1 MCDEDRFTPTP
12 AVWARTPLASW
23 LRTPLA
29 SRLNESSPMPSL
41 FDQHAAQHLD
51 AAKPLAARMRPR
63 TLDEFVGQQH
73 FLGEGK
79 LLRRML
85 LADRV
90 SSVIFYGPPGTGKTS
105 LAEIVASHTKSVF
118 VSLNA
123 ASSGVKELREVLE
136 AARTRLKTGGQRTLL
151 FVDELH
157 HFNKTQQDV
166 LLPDVESGVVRLI
179 GATTS
184 NPFFALVSP
193 LVSRSQ
199 VFEFRSLSREDVLG
213 LMQRALSDRE
223 RGLGQHAVTVTD
235 EALSFLAEVC
245 DGDARRALNALEIAV
260 LSVAS
265 PTGLDPVARG
275 SSSLRN
281 SDSLP
286 HKAENGQIGSAKT
299 SQTTGASPVG
309 LVSIVDL
316 AIAQESIQKK
326 AVQYGDDEH
335 YDAASAF
342 IKSIRGS
349 DPDAAMYWMARML
362 EAGEDPRF
370 IARRIVIA
378 ASEDIGNADPQALVV
393 AMAAAHATEFVGLPE
408 CRIVLAQAV
417 TYLAT
422 APKSNASYLAVDAAL
437 EDVRTQ
443 RVLPVPT
450 HLRDGHY
457 PGAKR
462 LGHGTGYQYT
472 HDAPE
477 GWVDQDY
484 LGVERTYYQP
494 VDRGFEA
501 ELKRRLE
508 EQRARR
514 QRSNDAT

>member
-1 MCDEDRFTPTP
+1 
-12 AVWARTPLASW
+12 
-23 LRTPLA
+23 
-29 SRLNESSPMPSL
+29 MPGL
-41 FDQHAAQHLD
+41 FDQHEAQHLD

-63 TLDEFVGQQH
+63 TLDEFTGQQH

-85 LADRV
+85 QADRV

-105 LAEIVASHTKSVF
+105 LAEIIAKHTKSIF
-118 VSLNA
+118 ASLNA
-123 ASSGVKELREVLE
+123 ASAGVKELREVLE
-136 AARTRLKTGGQRTLL
+136 AARARLKTSGQRSLL

-213 LMQRALSDRE
+213 LMQRALSDRD
-223 RGLGQHAVTVTD
+223 RGLGQHAVTLTD

-260 LSVAS
+260 LSVA
-265 PTGLDPVARG
+265 
-275 SSSLRN
+275 
-281 SDSLP
+281 P
-286 HKAENGQIGSAKT
+286 HKHDAPASGR
-299 SQTTGASPVG
+299 TTNDADLSLARRASDNV
-309 LVSIVDL
+309 VDL
-316 AIAQESIQKK
+316 TIAQESIQKK

-349 DPDAAMYWMARML
+349 DPDAAIYWLARML
-362 EAGEDPRF
+362 EAGEEPRF

-408 CRIVLAQAV
+408 CRIMLAQAV

-422 APKSNASYLAVDAAL
+422 APKSNASYVAVDAAL
-437 EDVRTQ
+437 EDVRSK

-462 LGHGTGYQYT
+462 LGHGEGYQYA

-501 ELKRRLE
+501 ELKRRVE
-508 EQRARR
+508 EHRARR
-514 QRSNDAT
+514 ERPNDAT

>member
-1 MCDEDRFTPTP
+1 M
-12 AVWARTPLASW
+12 A
-23 LRTPLA
+23 
-29 SRLNESSPMPSL
+29 SL
-41 FDQHAAQHLD
+41 FDRQEAQHLD

-63 TLDEFVGQQH
+63 SLEEFTGQQH

-85 LADRV
+85 QADRV

-105 LAEIVASHTKSVF
+105 LAEIIAQHTKSVF
-118 VSLNA
+118 ASLNA
-123 ASSGVKELREVLE
+123 ASAGVKELREVLE
-136 AARTRLKTGGQRTLL
+136 AARNRLKNSGHRTLL

-166 LLPDVESGVVRLI
+166 LLPDVEAGVVRLI

-199 VFEFRSLSREDVLG
+199 VFEFKSLSREDVLG
-213 LMQRALSDRE
+213 LMRRALSDPE
-223 RGLGQHAVTVTD
+223 RGLGQHQVAVTD

-260 LSVAS
+260 LSVVGHVSNLPGQLHTAETGRLETC
-265 PTGLDPVARG
+265 PT
-275 SSSLRN
+275 
-281 SDSLP
+281 
-286 HKAENGQIGSAKT
+286 
-299 SQTTGASPVG
+299 
-309 LVSIVDL
+309 VDL
-316 AIAQESIQKK
+316 FIAQESIQKK

-349 DPDAAMYWMARML
+349 DPDAAIYWLARML
-362 EAGEDPRF
+362 EAGEEPRF
-370 IARRIVIA
+370 IARRIVIS

-393 AMAAAHATEFVGLPE
+393 AMAAAQATEFIGLPE
-408 CRIVLAQAV
+408 CRISLAQAV

-422 APKSNASYLAVDAAL
+422 APKSNASYVAVDAAL
-437 EDVRTQ
+437 EDVRSK

-462 LGHGTGYQYT
+462 LGHGEGYQYA
-472 HDAPE
+472 HDAAE

-484 LGVERTYYQP
+484 LGIDKEYYQP
-494 VDRGFEA
+494 VDRGFET
-501 ELKRRLE
+501 ELQKRL
-508 EQRARR
+508 ADWR
-514 QRSNDAT
+514 QRRTRGTK

>member
-1 MCDEDRFTPTP
+1 M
-12 AVWARTPLASW
+12 AG
-23 LRTPLA
+23 
-29 SRLNESSPMPSL
+29 L
-41 FDQHAAQHLD
+41 FDRHETQHLD
-51 AAKPLAARMRPR
+51 SAKPLAARMRPR
-63 TLDEFVGQQH
+63 TLDEFTGQQH

-85 LADRV
+85 QSDRV

-105 LAEIVASHTKSVF
+105 LAEIIASHTKSVF
-118 VSLNA
+118 ASLNA
-123 ASSGVKELREVLE
+123 ASVGVKELREVLE
-136 AARTRLKTGGQRTLL
+136 AARVRLKSGGQRTLL

-166 LLPDVESGVVRLI
+166 MLPDVESGVVRLI

-223 RGLGQHAVTVTD
+223 RGLGQHQVTVTN

-260 LSVAS
+260 LSVAGQVS
-265 PTGLDPVARG
+265 GKALAAGISNEAASTTPVA
-275 SSSLRN
+275 SAIPL
-281 SDSLP
+281 
-286 HKAENGQIGSAKT
+286 KASGQAT
-299 SQTTGASPVG
+299 
-309 LVSIVDL
+309 VDL
-316 AIAQESIQKK
+316 LIAQESIQKK

-349 DPDAAMYWMARML
+349 DPDAAIYWLARML
-362 EAGEDPRF
+362 EAGEEPRF

-408 CRIVLAQAV
+408 CRIMLAQAV

-437 EDVRTQ
+437 EDVRTK

-462 LGHGTGYQYT
+462 LGHGEGYQYA

-501 ELKRRLE
+501 ELKRRVE

-514 QRSNDAT
+514 QRPGDAT

>member
-1 MCDEDRFTPTP
+1 
-12 AVWARTPLASW
+12 
-23 LRTPLA
+23 
-29 SRLNESSPMPSL
+29 MPGL
-41 FDQHAAQHLD
+41 FDQHEAQHLD

-63 TLDEFVGQQH
+63 TLDEFSGQQH

-85 LADRV
+85 QADRI

-105 LAEIVASHTKSVF
+105 LAEIIAKHTKSVF
-118 VSLNA
+118 ASLNA
-123 ASSGVKELREVLE
+123 ASAGVKELREVLE
-136 AARTRLKTGGQRTLL
+136 AARTRLKTSGNRTLL

-166 LLPDVESGVVRLI
+166 LLPDVEAGVVRLI

-260 LSVAS
+260 LSVVGQLPNRTGEPEGVS
-265 PTGLDPVARG
+265 PRTGTPNRPGADATRLAKESRG
-275 SSSLRN
+275 
-281 SDSLP
+281 P
-286 HKAENGQIGSAKT
+286 T
-299 SQTTGASPVG
+299 
-309 LVSIVDL
+309 VDL
-316 AIAQESIQKK
+316 ETAQDSIQKK

-349 DPDAAMYWMARML
+349 DPDAALYWLARML
-362 EAGEDPRF
+362 EAGEEPRF

-393 AMAAAHATEFVGLPE
+393 AMAAANATEFVGLPE
-408 CRIVLAQAV
+408 CRIMLAQAV

-422 APKSNASYLAVDAAL
+422 APKSNASYVAVDAAL
-437 EDVRTQ
+437 EDVRSK

-462 LGHGTGYQYT
+462 LGHGEGYQYV
-472 HDAPE
+472 HDAPA

-501 ELKRRLE
+501 ELKRRVE
-508 EQRARR
+508 EQRVRR
-514 QRSNDAT
+514 QRPDDAT

>member
-1 MCDEDRFTPTP
+1 
-12 AVWARTPLASW
+12 
-23 LRTPLA
+23 
-29 SRLNESSPMPSL
+29 MPGL
-41 FDQHAAQHLD
+41 FDQHEAQNLD
-51 AAKPLAARMRPR
+51 DAKPLAARMRPR
-63 TLDEFVGQQH
+63 TLDEFTGQQH

-85 LADRV
+85 QADRV

-105 LAEIVASHTKSVF
+105 LAEIIAKHTKSVF
-118 VSLNA
+118 ASLNA
-123 ASSGVKELREVLE
+123 ASVGVKELREVLE
-136 AARTRLKTGGQRTLL
+136 AARARLKTGGQRTLL

-166 LLPDVESGVVRLI
+166 LLPDVESGAVRLI

-199 VFEFRSLSREDVLG
+199 VFEFRSLSREDVLS

-223 RGLGQHAVTVTD
+223 RGLGQHAVKVTD

-260 LSVAS
+260 LSVVGQVSNVPGHAHNQTGEPAGVSPRTDSARRPGADATRLTKNILS
-265 PTGLDPVARG
+265 PT
-275 SSSLRN
+275 
-281 SDSLP
+281 
-286 HKAENGQIGSAKT
+286 
-299 SQTTGASPVG
+299 
-309 LVSIVDL
+309 VDL
-316 AIAQESIQKK
+316 EIAQESIQKK

-349 DPDAAMYWMARML
+349 DPDAAIYWLARML
-362 EAGEDPRF
+362 EAGEEPRF

-408 CRIVLAQAV
+408 CRIMLAQAV

-422 APKSNASYLAVDAAL
+422 APKSNASYMAVDAAL
-437 EDVRTQ
+437 DDVRTK

-462 LGHGTGYQYT
+462 LGHGEGYQYA

-501 ELKRRLE
+501 ELKRRVE

-514 QRSNDAT
+514 QRKQE

>member
-1 MCDEDRFTPTP
+1 
-12 AVWARTPLASW
+12 
-23 LRTPLA
+23 
-29 SRLNESSPMPSL
+29 MPSL
-41 FDQHAAQHLD
+41 FDLQESQHLD

-63 TLDEFVGQQH
+63 TLDEFTGQQH

-85 LADRV
+85 QADRI
-90 SSVIFYGPPGTGKTS
+90 SSVLFYGPPGTGKTS
-105 LAEIVASHTKSVF
+105 LAEIIAKHTKSVF
-118 VSLNA
+118 ISLNA

-136 AARTRLKTGGQRTLL
+136 AARGRLKTGGQRTLL

-166 LLPDVESGVVRLI
+166 LLPDVEAGVVRLI

-184 NPFFALVSP
+184 NPFFSLVSA

-199 VFEFRSLSREDVLG
+199 VFEFKSLSQDDILG
-213 LMQRALSDRE
+213 LLRRALSDSK
-223 RGLGQHAVTVTD
+223 RGLGQHHVEATD
-235 EALSFLAEVC
+235 DALAFLAEVC

-260 LSVAS
+260 LSVVGNV
-265 PTGLDPVARG
+265 TNEAR
-275 SSSLRN
+275 
-281 SDSLP
+281 
-286 HKAENGQIGSAKT
+286 
-299 SQTTGASPVG
+299 
-309 LVSIVDL
+309 VDL
-316 AIAQESIQKK
+316 LTAQESIQKK
-326 AVQYGDDEH
+326 AVQYGDDDH

-349 DPDAAMYWMARML
+349 DPDAAIYWLARML

-370 IARRIVIA
+370 IARRIVIS

-393 AMAAAHATEFVGLPE
+393 AMAAANATEFIGLPE
-408 CRIVLAQAV
+408 CRINLAQAV

-422 APKSNASYLAVDAAL
+422 APKSNASYVAVDAAL
-437 EDVRTQ
+437 DDVRSK
-443 RVLPVPT
+443 RVIPIPT

-462 LGHGTGYQYT
+462 LGHGEGYQYA
-472 HDAPE
+472 HDSAE

-484 LGVERTYYQP
+484 LGVEKTYYQP
-494 VDRGFEA
+494 VDRGFET

-508 EQRARR
+508 EWKSRR
-514 QRSNDAT
+514 ERS

>member
-1 MCDEDRFTPTP
+1 
-12 AVWARTPLASW
+12 
-23 LRTPLA
+23 
-29 SRLNESSPMPSL
+29 MPGL
-41 FDQHAAQHLD
+41 FDQHEAQHLD

-63 TLDEFVGQQH
+63 TLDEFTGQQH

-85 LADRV
+85 VADRI

-105 LAEIVASHTKSVF
+105 LAEIIATHTKSVF
-118 VSLNA
+118 ASLNA
-123 ASSGVKELREVLE
+123 ASVGVKELREVLE
-136 AARTRLKTGGQRTLL
+136 AARTRLKTGGERTLL

-166 LLPDVESGVVRLI
+166 LLPDVESGAVRLI

-213 LMQRALSDRE
+213 LLRRALSDRE
-223 RGLGQHAVTVTD
+223 RGLGQHAATVTD

-260 LSVAS
+260 LSVATHQHDAPAS
-265 PTGLDPVARG
+265 GRSGNDADHSLAR
-275 SSSLRN
+275 RA
-281 SDSLP
+281 SD
-286 HKAENGQIGSAKT
+286 AT
-299 SQTTGASPVG
+299 
-309 LVSIVDL
+309 VDL
-316 AIAQESIQKK
+316 LVAQESIQKK

-349 DPDAAMYWMARML
+349 DPDAAIYWLARML
-362 EAGEDPRF
+362 EAGEEPRF

-408 CRIVLAQAV
+408 CRIMLAQAV

-437 EDVRTQ
+437 EDVRTK

-462 LGHGTGYQYT
+462 LGHGEGYQYA
-472 HDAPE
+472 HDAAE

-501 ELKRRLE
+501 ELKRRVE

-514 QRSNDAT
+514 QRPDDQ